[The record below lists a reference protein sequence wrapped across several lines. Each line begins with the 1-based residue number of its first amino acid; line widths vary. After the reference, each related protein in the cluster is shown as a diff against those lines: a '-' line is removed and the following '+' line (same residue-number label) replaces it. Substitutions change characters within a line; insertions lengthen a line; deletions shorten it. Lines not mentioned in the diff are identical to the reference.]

1 MYPVRHH
8 IFAKRPVHVVACMH
22 QWLSS
27 PRKIFDALALRGF
40 QKNFIQSDQV
50 GMEIPTV
57 IGKSVHMSRPERI
70 FSGLLGIGLFNLH
83 ARWFGNCDHVL
94 LFFNPEY
101 VVFLDAFKISNLQ
114 AAARQQECDRVLSVC
129 LWFSALCFSSNI
141 IRSAPFVTFD
151 KCRMCRSWDFCV
163 YNIYKSS

>member
-1 MYPVRHH
+1 MLIMDHY
-8 IFAKRPVHVVACMH
+8 I
-22 QWLSS
+22 SS
-27 PRKIFDALALRGF
+27 PRKIFDALAMKGF
-40 QKNFIQSDQV
+40 EQKSSIQSDQV

-114 AAARQQECDRVLSVC
+114 AAARKQECDRVLSVC
-129 LWFSALCFSSNI
+129 L
-141 IRSAPFVTFD
+141 
-151 KCRMCRSWDFCV
+151 
-163 YNIYKSS
+163 